1 LIGSLKISP
10 TEKKFVFPRG
20 IPAGEQEMKHMLIAG
35 ISGAIGQALAE
46 HYLAG
51 DESLQIIGLCRDPC
65 AVTFDSAIVDRVH
78 LIPWDAASSNDPGQ
92 IASDIEQV
100 LAPEEGLDRVIY
112 AAGFLHGQGIQ
123 PEKRL
128 EDLKADALAHSFA
141 VNALGFAML
150 MRAVAPWLRHRRFK
164 TVAAI
169 SAKVGS
175 ITDNAFGGW
184 YAYRSSKAAL
194 NMLVRNLSIELPRK
208 CWPLACVAI
217 HPGTTLSPLS
227 EPFSRSLAQLKVHQ
241 PAESAENIAGVIDGL
256 TEDSN
261 GQFLSW
267 DGSQIPW

>member
-1 LIGSLKISP
+1 
-10 TEKKFVFPRG
+10 
-20 IPAGEQEMKHMLIAG
+20 MKHILIAG
-35 ISGAIGQALAE
+35 ISGAIGKALAE
-46 HYLAG
+46 HYLTA
-51 DESLQIIGLCRDPC
+51 DKRLEIIGLCRDPS
-65 AVTFDSAIVDRVH
+65 AVTFDSGIAARVH
-78 LIPWDAASSNDPGQ
+78 LIPWDAASSTDPGQ

-100 LAPEEGLDRVIY
+100 LAPEEGLDGIIY

-128 EDLKADALAHSFA
+128 EDLDAEALAHAFA
-141 VNALGFAML
+141 VNATGFALL

-175 ITDNAFGGW
+175 ISDNGFGGW

-208 CWPLACVAI
+208 CRPLACVSI

-241 PAESAENIAGVIDGL
+241 PAETAKNIVGVMDGL

-261 GQFLSW
+261 GQFLGW
-267 DGSQIPW
+267 DGSRIPW

>member
-1 LIGSLKISP
+1 
-10 TEKKFVFPRG
+10 
-20 IPAGEQEMKHMLIAG
+20 MKHILIAG
-35 ISGAIGQALAE
+35 VSGAIGRGLAE
-46 HYLAG
+46 HYLAQ
-51 DESLQIIGLCRDPC
+51 DKNLQIVGLCRDPS
-65 AVTFDSAIVDRVH
+65 ALMFDSTVAARVH
-78 LIPWDAASSNDPGQ
+78 LIPWDAASSIDPGQ
-92 IASDIEQV
+92 IASDIDDV
-100 LAPEEGLDRVIY
+100 LAAEAGLDGVIY

-128 EDLKADALAHSFA
+128 EDLDAEALAHAFA
-141 VNALGFAML
+141 VNATGFAIL

-164 TVAAI
+164 TVVAI

-175 ITDNAFGGW
+175 ITDNGFGGW

-208 CWPLACVAI
+208 CRPLACVAI

-241 PAESAENIAGVIDGL
+241 PAETAKNIASVIEGL
-256 TEDSN
+256 SEGNN

>member
-1 LIGSLKISP
+1 MRHI
-10 TEKKFVFPRG
+10 
-20 IPAGEQEMKHMLIAG
+20 LIAG
-35 ISGAIGQALAE
+35 VSGAIGHALAE
-46 HYLAG
+46 HYLAK
-51 DESLQIIGLCRDPC
+51 DANLKVIGLCRDPS
-65 AVTFDSAIVDRVH
+65 AVAFDSPLAERVH
-78 LIPWDAASSNDPGQ
+78 LIPWDAAASSDPGK
-92 IASDIEQV
+92 IAFDIEQV
-100 LAPEEGLDRVIY
+100 LAPAAGLDGVIY
-112 AAGFLHGQGIQ
+112 AAGFLHGQGVM

-128 EDLKADALAHSFA
+128 EDLNAEALAHAFA
-141 VNALGFAML
+141 VNATGFAIL

-175 ITDNAFGGW
+175 ITDNGFGGW

-208 CWPLACVAI
+208 CRPLACVAI

-227 EPFSRSLAQLKVHQ
+227 EPFSRSLAQLEVHQ
-241 PAESAENIAGVIDGL
+241 PAETADNIVTVIEGL
-256 TEDSN
+256 TEDGN